1 MYYAALHRKK
11 QQLNPAICATRPRLS
26 AQAAH
31 VFGRRHARDGA
42 ELTGK
47 VLLAGKAELFCDLAH
62 GQRSAAQQEL
72 AFLDPDL
79 CDIRPRRDTE
89 LRAEQA
95 VQICRAD
102 VRLVGKRLQ
111 AELFP
116 GPRGDELDK
125 AVDDA
130 ALGFAS
136 SVSSRS
142 LAKRGPWGTA
152 PSVFWYGVPGGT
164 QGPLGKG
171 GAAERWRV
179 AYPIGIATRY
189 GAKPATTHT
198 SKRNASAASRTDY
211 AFAKGF
217 APPTGE
223 MKLLP

>member
-11 QQLNPAICATRPRLS
+11 QQLNPVICATRPRLS

-31 VFGRRHARDGA
+31 IFGRRHARDGA

-116 GPRGDELDK
+116 AEMSWTRRSTMRRSVWLVAGRGCAASADGCRSRPRSRS
-125 AVDDA
+125 
-130 ALGFAS
+130 AS
-136 SVSSRS
+136 SSFRRLS
-142 LAKRGPWGTA
+142 
-152 PSVFWYGVPGGT
+152 T
-164 QGPLGKG
+164 Q
-171 GAAERWRV
+171 
-179 AYPIGIATRY
+179 
-189 GAKPATTHT
+189 
-198 SKRNASAASRTDY
+198 SY
-211 AFAKGF
+211 A
-217 APPTGE
+217 
-223 MKLLP
+223 